1 MIAHAAVGCVA
12 GEFKNDECASGAAG
26 AVIGELTGEFLQKS
40 IEKSIAQELADDEIT
55 YEEARRMYEDMQ
67 AEGVNIARL
76 T

>member
-40 IEKSIAQELADDEIT
+40 IAQELADDEIT